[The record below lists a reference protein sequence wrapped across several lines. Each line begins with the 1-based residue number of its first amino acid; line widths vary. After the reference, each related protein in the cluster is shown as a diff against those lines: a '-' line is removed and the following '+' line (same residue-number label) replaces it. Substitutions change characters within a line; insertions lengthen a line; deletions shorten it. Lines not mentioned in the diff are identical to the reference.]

1 MKVELMRY
9 RNDSLSFYMNILAIV
24 FNIVFLICIMA
35 NLSIVANYVVGID
48 ALVNIIF
55 MLFAF
60 LTAEKVKAYLPK
72 WCFVSLVLAVVQ
84 VARIFVVAIPF
95 ANNGQ
100 LTGFTLVLAIISMVL
115 STASLIAGFVV
126 SFIRSR
132 KLKVY
137 LAGIE
142 AGTARDTIVDGEEVM
157 EALTEV
163 ELTTDDSV
171 NG

>member
-1 MKVELMRY
+1 MRY
-9 RNDSLSFYMNILAIV
+9 KNDSLSFYMNILAIV
-24 FNIVFLICIMA
+24 FNIIFLICIMA
-35 NLSIVANYVVGID
+35 NLSITANYVIGID

-84 VARIFVVAIPF
+84 LVRIFVVIVPF
-95 ANNGQ
+95 AGTGELN
-100 LTGFTLVLAIISMVL
+100 GFTLVLSIISIVL
-115 STASLIAGFVV
+115 SIASLIAGFVV

-132 KLKVY
+132 KLGAY
-137 LAGIE
+137 LEGLAN
-142 AGTARDTIVDGEEVM
+142 GTARDTIVDGEILM
-157 EALTEV
+157 DALEEV
-163 ELTTDDSV
+163 ELTTDDSA